1 MVDQLRAYFAGH
13 LTVFNVPLAPQGTA
27 FQKQVWSA
35 LREIPLGATTT
46 YGALAAH
53 VGKPSAARAVG
64 AANGKNPISLIVPC
78 HRVIGGSGSLTGY
91 AGGVELKAWLLEH
104 EATMARRTKGGL
116 TPPAL
121 CAVSRNSMQLATE
134 ETGRYVM
141 ITGTT
146 APTTVQTYLQGKVDA
161 VPSAQVSVNVTP
173 STSGSVNYL
182 TITAT
187 YNFSSIFGDWV
198 SWLASR
204 TITTRVKV
212 PIVT

>member
-1 MVDQLRAYFAGH
+1 MPVRYTRVASPVGPWLLLSDGAALTGLYPESHRAVPVEDDAWARDDAFFAGVVDQLRAYFAGH

-27 FQKQVWSA
+27 FKKQAWSA

-53 VGKPSAARAVG
+53 VGRPSAARAVG

-121 CAVSRNSMQLATE
+121 CAVSRNSMQLA
-134 ETGRYVM
+134 
-141 ITGTT
+141 
-146 APTTVQTYLQGKVDA
+146 
-161 VPSAQVSVNVTP
+161 
-173 STSGSVNYL
+173 
-182 TITAT
+182 
-187 YNFSSIFGDWV
+187 F
-198 SWLASR
+198 
-204 TITTRVKV
+204 
-212 PIVT
+212 

>member
-1 MVDQLRAYFAGH
+1 MAMCCHQIEPRRPAAGH
-13 LTVFNVPLAPQGTA
+13 PCRPGWLHRRVLRDVCGTSAIEMA
-27 FQKQVWSA
+27 FAFPV
-35 LREIPLGATTT
+35 LI
-46 YGALAAH
+46 
-53 VGKPSAARAVG
+53 AVM
-64 AANGKNPISLIVPC
+64 
-78 HRVIGGSGSLTGY
+78 
-91 AGGVELKAWLLEH
+91 AGIFDFGRYYWV
-104 EATMARRTKGGL
+104 
-116 TPPAL
+116 
-121 CAVSRNSMQLATE
+121 RNSMQLATE

-146 APTTVQTYLQGKVDA
+146 SSTTVQTYLQGKVDA